1 MQNVSYGDK
10 MELTE
15 IKSTNYFMLLLLKE
29 MLEVK
34 GMKEEDRH

>member
-1 MQNVSYGDK
+1 MQNVSYGDE

-15 IKSTNYFMLLLLKE
+15 IKNTNYFMLLLLKE

-34 GMKEEDRH
+34 GVVGK